1 MSFGGGYFL
10 DVNKNNIGGLGEITP
25 YSDCSTQQG
34 NNQQGNNQ
42 QGNNQQGGAYRYIIN
57 PVTNRRV
64 SITGKLGKNI
74 LKSYL
79 YQLQNN

>member
-1 MSFGGGYFL
+1 MSVGGGYFL
-10 DVNKNNIGGLGEITP
+10 DVNKNNIGGLGEITT
-25 YSDCSTQQG
+25 YSDCSNQPGNSQQS
-34 NNQQGNNQ
+34 NNQQS
-42 QGNNQQGGAYRYIIN
+42 NNQQGGAYRYIIN

>member
-25 YSDCSTQQG
+25 YSDCST
-34 NNQQGNNQ
+34 QQGNNQ

>member
-42 QGNNQQGGAYRYIIN
+42 QGGAYSYIIN
-57 PVTNRRV
+57 PSTNRRV
-64 SITGKLGKNI
+64 SITSRLGKKI
-74 LKSYL
+74 IKGYL
-79 YQLQNN
+79 YQLQNNQFL

>member
-10 DVNKNNIGGLGEITP
+10 NVNNNNIGGLGEITS
-25 YSDCSTQQG
+25 YSDCSTTVD

-42 QGNNQQGGAYRYIIN
+42 QGSNQQGGAYRFIIN
-57 PVTNRRV
+57 PSTNRRV
-64 SITGKLGKNI
+64 SITGKLGKKI